1 MSEISSV
8 GKVAYIYKSNAPA
21 AGGTWHPIA
30 GYANTTA
37 PYSWSGTHNFSNTV
51 TFDSV
56 LNAKF
61 GINNFQNPSD
71 RDAAIPI
78 TAQTPDG
85 IVVFIRSLNQIQYL
99 QNKQWRV
106 YGENA
111 QLSSKTSS
119 FILSLA
125 DAGRTI
131 DIDTS
136 SNVTVTIPENVPA
149 PEGTTAN
156 TFLVGTQIAFIRSGT
171 GQVNFDPAAGVTL
184 YSKNNNRKIA
194 AQWSPATLIHKSNNT
209 WILIGDLTA

>member
-37 PYSWSGTHNFSNTV
+37 PYSWSGAHNFSNTV

-71 RDAAIPI
+71 RDTAIPI

-99 QNKQWRV
+99 HNKQWRV

-119 FILSLA
+119 FTLSLA

-136 SNVTVTIPENVPA
+136 SNVTVTIPANLPPPA
-149 PEGTTAN
+149 GTTAN

-184 YSKNNNRKIA
+184 YSKNGNKYIA
-194 AQWSPATLIHKSNNT
+194 AQWSPATLIQKSNNT
-209 WILIGDLTA
+209 WILIGDLKA